1 MEIIE
6 RQTSIAWR
14 STIRVPIS
22 ANYGC
27 IMYSNPVPVS
37 VHPRDKD
44 RRPRILTASRARQK
58 GDSNES
64 SLTLSRDKRRGRVA
78 RNTTHSSVHSCPVSS
93 FSGRPCTLRPSSL
106 SCAAASTTS
115 AIQLSFPILPGRTGL
130 SLQRSFPLRS
140 FFHLSL
146 LPVCNPLP
154 PLASPSS
161 TPGVFCLIILS
172 ARAARRY
179 TSPSARHSSLFSLP
193 RFLHINIAALSERF
207 IAGKVRAGR
216 GDQPGDH
223 PEEGGE
229 PDRCRVSRIER
240 SRAGVE

>member
-44 RRPRILTASRARQK
+44 RRPRILTAGRARQK

-115 AIQLSFPILPGRTGL
+115 AIQLSFPILPGRTGPI
-130 SLQRSFPLRS
+130 SPAFVSS
-140 FFHLSL
+140 SL
-146 LPVCNPLP
+146 LLP
-154 PLASPSS
+154 PLAPTCLQSASS
-161 TPGVFCLIILS
+161 
-172 ARAARRY
+172 
-179 TSPSARHSSLFSLP
+179 P
-193 RFLHINIAALSERF
+193 RFTIVHPRRLLSYYFVGARGPQVYLSFCTALLSLLLAAIPAYKHRGF
-207 IAGKVRAGR
+207 I
-216 GDQPGDH
+216 
-223 PEEGGE
+223 
-229 PDRCRVSRIER
+229 
-240 SRAGVE
+240 